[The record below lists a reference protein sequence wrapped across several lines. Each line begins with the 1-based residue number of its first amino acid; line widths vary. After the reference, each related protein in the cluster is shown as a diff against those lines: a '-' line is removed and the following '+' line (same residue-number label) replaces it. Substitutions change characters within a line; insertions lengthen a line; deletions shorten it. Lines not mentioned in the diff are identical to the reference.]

1 MPSSIAAQLVAVNE
15 SVRSMPSMTLL
26 QNRLGRVHELQTEA
40 IHGPW
45 SGHHICSNID
55 AQYWVLP
62 SRRLAE
68 YVAIKEVLAQ
78 WTPRTIEVSILA
90 TQAAANSLLA
100 ANTIGILPERVRQQA
115 AVEPLDCVGTLI
127 NTLVAL
133 NTTLVRLEPAAVTLV
148 RRLGSL
154 SAALRALTD
163 PVGESLRPLIAQEIQ
178 RALDELSDEH
188 RMMIV
193 LADIEEL
200 SYQEIANIIGCPIGT
215 VMSRLHRA
223 RKHMQSRLIDM
234 ATDMGIVDEGKPRK
248 AFNMAL
254 KCFIKA
260 FIGPYKRLMRG
271 LIMTFIRAL

>member
-55 AQYWVLP
+55 AQYWGVACHPDGSCPSDRLFCDYSACDASGCGRCELTECELLEAQLQQLRAALLALEPARPLELLENLDAMLVAVPPLVQTATELQAVEIELHALP
-62 SRRLAE
+62 NLPARVAE
-68 YVAIKEVLAQ
+68 YVALKEVLAQ

-100 ANTIGILPERVRQQA
+100 ANTIGILPELVRQQA

-163 PVGESLRPLIAQEIQ
+163 PCTS
-178 RALDELSDEH
+178 
-188 RMMIV
+188 
-193 LADIEEL
+193 
-200 SYQEIANIIGCPIGT
+200 T
-215 VMSRLHRA
+215 SRLSA
-223 RKHMQSRLIDM
+223 S
-234 ATDMGIVDEGKPRK
+234 T
-248 AFNMAL
+248 AL
-254 KCFIKA
+254 
-260 FIGPYKRLMRG
+260 
-271 LIMTFIRAL
+271 